1 MVVTIFRNDESASL
15 PTLLKKESTTD
26 ILIDQF
32 DKFRNSCFE
41 EHLWEL
47 LLKQNAYAHRRTECN
62 DFRFQFPKFRLV
74 RCFILSTQIYV
85 QSAKWKSYWLI
96 EMNTK
101 KALQA
106 SAFSFIDLSLAE
118 KGVLHFLLLMLDYIK
133 STLREKQLITS
144 NAERLKEKSWKP

>member
-85 QSAKWKSYWLI
+85 QSAKWKSYWLTDWNEYQESTTSI
-96 EMNTK
+96 GFQFHWPK
-101 KALQA
+101 
-106 SAFSFIDLSLAE
+106 LSRERCFTLPFTYARLYKE
-118 KGVLHFLLLMLDYIK
+118 H
-133 STLREKQLITS
+133 STREATDNFQRR
-144 NAERLKEKSWKP
+144 AP